1 MDPRS
6 EHRWTSRRAWVVGA
20 LLFLLLVAT
29 GRRAWAAFELND
41 REWEGGSE
49 LLEIAR
55 EELGRDRVELVGTL
69 DFEQL
74 TPNDGVLILH
84 PEGDLNAEE
93 FSAFLTAGGRLA
105 VLDDHGKATN
115 LLARYRVQRVPAP
128 LRPAQTLRSNPDLA
142 IAVPAVQSVAGV
154 EQNRHPVVAG
164 VERLVTN
171 HPTALLH
178 PNLTPVLEI
187 PAIGE
192 PNATLAVTGV
202 IANRGRLFVM
212 GDPSTLINLMLRYPG
227 NRAFAKGLVKYLV
240 EPDAWG
246 ERSGKLYILANK
258 IRQRGHY
265 GGEGG
270 VARDARELLSSFE
283 DLLAQVRK
291 NGLPPGVALA
301 FGAASALL
309 LLAWAVG
316 TTLKTY
322 RPYLPRYAHAA
333 PLLAQG
339 GVAGR
344 AAVLA
349 APTTDPALVLA
360 ELHAVLVETL
370 ADRLELDSKL
380 APERLIEEARE
391 RGLLSQEQAAEAH
404 WLRKELARG
413 PDALARGHR
422 LSLLPARLRELGEKT
437 LVLCNQID
445 QRMGES

>member
-1 MDPRS
+1 
-6 EHRWTSRRAWVVGA
+6 VVGA
-20 LLFLLLVAT
+20 LLLLLLVVS

-55 EELGRDRVELVGTL
+55 EELGRERVELVGTL

-74 TPNDGVLILH
+74 SPNDGVLVLH
-84 PEGDLNAEE
+84 PENELNAEE

-142 IAVPAVQSVAGV
+142 IAIPAVQSVAGV

-164 VERLVTN
+164 VDRLVTN

-283 DLLAQVRK
+283 DLLAQIRK
-291 NGLPPGVALA
+291 SGLPPGVALA
-301 FGAASALL
+301 FGAACALL

-333 PLLAQG
+333 PLVAQG

-344 AAVLA
+344 AAVLS

-360 ELHAVLVETL
+360 ELHATLIETL
-370 ADRLELDSKL
+370 ADRLDMDAKL

-391 RGLLSQEQAAEAH
+391 RGLLSQEQAASAH

-413 PDALARGHR
+413 PDALARNQR
-422 LSLLPARLRELGEKT
+422 LSFPAPRLRELGEKT
-437 LVLCNQID
+437 LVLCSQID
-445 QRMGES
+445 QRMRES

>member
-1 MDPRS
+1 MDLCSP
-6 EHRWTSRRAWVVGA
+6 HRWTSRRAWILGA
-20 LLFLLLVAT
+20 FLLLLVLVT
-29 GRRAWAAFELND
+29 GRRAEAAFELND
-41 REWEGGSE
+41 TSWEGGSE

-55 EELGRDRVELVGTL
+55 AELGRDRVELVGTL
-69 DFEQL
+69 DFERL
-74 TPNDGVLILH
+74 TSADGVLILY
-84 PEGDLNAEE
+84 PKNELNAEE
-93 FSAFLTAGGRLA
+93 FSAFMSAGGRLA
-105 VLDDHGKATN
+105 VLDDHGKATS
-115 LLARYRVQRVPAP
+115 LLARYRVQRVAAP

-142 IAVPAVQSVAGV
+142 IAVPAVQAVAGV

-164 VERLVTN
+164 VDRLITN

-246 ERSGKLYILANK
+246 ERSGKLYILSNE

-270 VARDARELLSSFE
+270 VARDARELLASLE
-283 DLLAQVRK
+283 DLLGDVRK

-316 TTLKTY
+316 TTLKVH
-322 RPYLPRYAHAA
+322 RPYLPRYAQAA
-333 PLLAQG
+333 PLVAQG
-339 GVAGR
+339 GVPGR
-344 AAVLA
+344 AAVLS
-349 APTTDPALVLA
+349 APTTDPALILA
-360 ELHAVLVETL
+360 ELHATLVETL
-370 ADRLELDSKL
+370 ADRLGLDAKL
-380 APERLIEEARE
+380 APERLIAAARE
-391 RGLLSQEQAAEAH
+391 QGVLSQEQAATAE

-413 PDALARGHR
+413 PDALARGQR
-422 LSLLPARLRELGEKT
+422 LSLQASRLRELGDKT
-437 LVLCNQID
+437 LVLCRQID
-445 QRMGES
+445 QRIGES